1 MGSRSGQSV
10 VIRGELSGVDP
21 STPTSTSTSDSY
33 ASGGFWESWL
43 REVMPS
49 LAKTLRK
56 W

>member
-10 VIRGELSGVDP
+10 VIRGELSGIDP
-21 STPTSTSTSDSY
+21 STPTSTSDAY
-33 ASGGFWESWL
+33 AGGGFCESWP

>member
-10 VIRGELSGVDP
+10 VIRGELSDIDP
-21 STPTSTSTSDSY
+21 STPTSNAY
-33 ASGGFWESWL
+33 AGGGFCESWL